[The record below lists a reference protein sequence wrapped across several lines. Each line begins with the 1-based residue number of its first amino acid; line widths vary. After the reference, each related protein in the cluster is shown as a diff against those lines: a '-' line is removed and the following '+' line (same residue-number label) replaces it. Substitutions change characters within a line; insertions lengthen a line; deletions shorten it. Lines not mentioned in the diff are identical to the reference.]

1 VNFIKQSPRGPAC
14 ALSATHETTQQI
26 MHTPNDIHHRGND
39 RSKAPAG
46 CGIADSKLLPTPS
59 QLVALLDQKV
69 IGQTTA
75 KRTLAVAAYHHFL
88 ACAQSEL
95 TGRLVEPTA
104 LLLIGPTGCGKS
116 HLLRTLRCLGV
127 PMIQVNCTS
136 LTANGYKGTN
146 VNEVLERLES
156 ELLEDG
162 RTQPAIIHWE
172 EFDKIRQLPA
182 HHPFNSRGV
191 QEDLLTFLEGTLCGR
206 TGQLDSS
213 RFMNVASGAFVELEK
228 VRKPQIIQSGIGF
241 HATFDQADPATT
253 PGPLTTEHLTDY
265 GLIPELIGRFGS
277 ITELDPPDATTL
289 RHILTHAGDNP
300 IVNKR
305 QLYELHGIALDF
317 SDEAIDEMVARA
329 IGMGTGARSLK
340 RILEDTLHGI
350 DHRLPDL
357 AADGITGI
365 VVSAETVR
373 GGEADMNRNSTE
385 SKPLN
390 RLLFLRERAGG
401 YRNWQKKSKE
411 EQSIW

>member
-1 VNFIKQSPRGPAC
+1 
-14 ALSATHETTQQI
+14 

-39 RSKAPAG
+39 RSTAPAG

-116 HLLRTLRCLGV
+116 HLLRTLRSCLGV
-127 PMIQVNCTS
+127 PMIHVNCTS

-162 RTQPAIIHWE
+162 RTQPAIIHWDE
-172 EFDKIRQLPA
+172 VDKLRELPA
-182 HHPFNSRGV
+182 HHPFTSRGV
-191 QEDLLTFLEGTLCGR
+191 QEDLLTFLDGTVCGK

-213 RFMNVASGAFVELEK
+213 RFMSVASGAFVELEK
-228 VRKPQIIQSGIGF
+228 VRKPHIVSTAIGF
-241 HATFDQADPATT
+241 HAAFDQAYPTAA
-253 PGPLTTEHLTDY
+253 PSSLTTQHLIEY
-265 GLIPELIGRFGS
+265 GLIPEFVGRFGS
-277 ITELDPPDATTL
+277 ITELDPSDAATL
-289 RHILTHAGDNP
+289 RLILTHAGHNI

-305 QLYELHGIALDF
+305 RLYELHGIALDF
-317 SDEAIDEMVARA
+317 ADDAIDEMVSRA

-357 AADGITGI
+357 AADGITAI

-373 GGEADMNRNSTE
+373 GGEADMNRNSSE
-385 SKPLN
+385 SRPLN
-390 RLLFLRERAGG
+390 RLLFLRERAGA
-401 YRNWQKKSKE
+401 YRHWQKKSKE

>member
-1 VNFIKQSPRGPAC
+1 
-14 ALSATHETTQQI
+14 
-26 MHTPNDIHHRGND
+26 MHTPNNIHHQGND
-39 RSKAPAG
+39 KSKEPAG
-46 CGIADSKLLPTPS
+46 YGIADCKLLPTPS

-69 IGQTTA
+69 IGQRAA
-75 KRTLAVAAYHHFL
+75 KRILGIAAYNHFL
-88 ACAQSEL
+88 ACAESEL
-95 TGRLVEPTA
+95 TGRLVEPSA

-116 HLLRTLRCLGV
+116 HLLRTLRSYLGV

-182 HHPFNSRGV
+182 HHPFNARGV

-213 RFMNVASGAFVELEK
+213 RFLNIASGAFVELEK
-228 VRKPQIIQSGIGF
+228 VRNPQIVPSGMGF
-241 HATFDQADPATT
+241 HATFDQADPVAA

-289 RHILTHAGDNP
+289 RLILTHAGDNP
-300 IVNKR
+300 IVNKMR
-305 QLYELHGIALDF
+305 LYVLHGIALDF
-317 SDEAIDEMVARA
+317 TDDAIDEMVARA

-340 RILEDTLHGI
+340 RILADTLHSI

-357 AADGITGI
+357 AAEGITAI

-373 GGEADMNRNSTE
+373 GGEPEMRRSSSE
-385 SKPLN
+385 SRPLN
-390 RLLFLRERAGG
+390 RLLSLRERAGA
-401 YRNWQKKSKE
+401 YRHWRKKSKE